1 MKPDIKIRYFEMIT
15 NGLQSHPSELNAFRK
30 MWNEGDYRLVY
41 VFVMK
46 LKEGHL
52 IELPASFLEIE
63 KEFYSDYVW

>member
-1 MKPDIKIRYFEMIT
+1 
-15 NGLQSHPSELNAFRK
+15 
-30 MWNEGDYRLVY
+30 
-41 VFVMK
+41 MK